1 MPEQVGKPTGTVRGI
16 RPRADRLVVHEPDDR
31 ATSTGLGLTRMD
43 IDPETAI
50 GQQANDFLNDRT
62 ARIYPGWRPTLTGSA
77 LCKLGSMSAD
87 ETGGQ
92 AGSSTSAESMSTRSL
107 R

>member
-1 MPEQVGKPTGTVRGI
+1 
-16 RPRADRLVVHEPDDR
+16 
-31 ATSTGLGLTRMD
+31 MD

-62 ARIYPGWRPTLTGSA
+62 ARIDPGLAAHLDRLGTA
-77 LCKLGSMSAD
+77 QLGSMSAD
-87 ETGGQ
+87 GTGGQ
-92 AGSSTSAESMSTRSL
+92 AGASTSVGSMSARSL

>member
-1 MPEQVGKPTGTVRGI
+1 
-16 RPRADRLVVHEPDDR
+16 
-31 ATSTGLGLTRMD
+31 MD

-62 ARIYPGWRPTLTGSA
+62 ARIDPGLAVHLDRLGTA
-77 LCKLGSMSAD
+77 QLGSMCAD
-87 ETGGQ
+87 GTGGQ
-92 AGSSTSAESMSTRSL
+92 AGSSTSVGSMSARSL